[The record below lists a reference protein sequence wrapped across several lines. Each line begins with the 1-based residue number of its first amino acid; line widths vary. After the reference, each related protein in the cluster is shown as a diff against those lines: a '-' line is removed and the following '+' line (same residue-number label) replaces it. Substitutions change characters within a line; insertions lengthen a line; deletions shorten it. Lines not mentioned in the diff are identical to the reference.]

1 MISGTSW
8 TVARLTTIPLSG
20 IVVAMTKADRVWFEF
35 VESKVFSKQ
44 VRELSAALLISIQF
58 DLVQNPQRGDIV
70 KGTHG
75 VRKARVAD
83 PGSSRGKRG
92 SYRYLYLYLEH
103 AGRIHL
109 LYLFSK
115 DDQSDLSPEQTKIIG
130 ELSRQIRRE
139 DES

>member
-1 MISGTSW
+1 M
-8 TVARLTTIPLSG
+8 A
-20 IVVAMTKADRVWFEF
+20 KADDTVWFEF
-35 VESKVFSKQ
+35 VESKIFSKQ
-44 VRELSAALLISIQF
+44 LGQLPAEVLTNIYS
-58 DLVQNPQRGDIV
+58 DLVQNPERGDIV

-83 PGSSRGKRG
+83 LGSSRGKSG

-115 DDQSDLSPEQTKIIG
+115 SEQADLSPDQTRIIG
-130 ELSRQIRRE
+130 RLSQQIRRE
-139 DES
+139 RES

>member
-1 MISGTSW
+1 MAGTDD
-8 TVARLTTIPLSG
+8 A
-20 IVVAMTKADRVWFEF
+20 VWFEF

-44 VRELSAALLISIQF
+44 VRELGAEVLARIES
-58 DLVQNPQRGDIV
+58 DLVQNPERGAV
-70 KGTHG
+70 LKGTHG

-83 PGSSRGKRG
+83 PASGRGKSG

-115 DDQSDLSPEQTKIIG
+115 GEQADLSPRQKQIIG
-130 ELSRQIRRE
+130 AFSQKIRKER
-139 DES
+139 

>member
-1 MISGTSW
+1 MRRTDD
-8 TVARLTTIPLSG
+8 T
-20 IVVAMTKADRVWFEF
+20 VWFEF
-35 VESKVFSKQ
+35 VESKAFSKQ
-44 VRELSAALLISIQF
+44 ARELSGEVLANIQS
-58 DLVQNPQRGDIV
+58 DLVQNPERGVVV

-83 PGSSRGKRG
+83 PASSRGKSG

-115 DDQSDLSPEQTKIIG
+115 GERADLSPQQKQIISA
-130 ELSRQIRRE
+130 LSQEIRKER
-139 DES
+139 